1 METITTYENSNTHA
15 YTRLDFLN
23 RVCPRGLAVS
33 SIGIKVEGLEKG
45 NESLS
50 SKMAELEKEIE
61 AALSKITHL
70 EREGEAALRK
80 IVAVKKKKHAAL
92 IKIYKL
98 EKEKERTVNKVALL
112 EKEKERTV
120 NKIALLEKEVNA
132 AFCKIAMLEMEKQ
145 DTSSKIEQLEKEK
158 EDTAKKIAFL
168 EKELETKEEKFGKYM
183 NAQLQKEEEL
193 RTKFEDFKKHTN
205 AEHQIEKDAAMSKI
219 AMLEMEQQA
228 ASSKIEELQKE
239 KEDAAKKI
247 AFFEKELETK
257 EEKIGKYM
265 NTQLQKEEELRTKFE
280 DYKKHTNAEHK
291 IEKDA
296 AMSKI
301 AMLETEQQAAS
312 SKIEELEKEKEDT
325 AKKIAFFEK
334 ELETK
339 EEKIGKYMNAPLQK
353 EEELRTKFEDYKK
366 HTNAEHKI
374 EKDAAMSKIAMLEK
388 ELETKEVR
396 AYKQAI
402 RALREIQVEDK
413 EPKEKVKEL
422 TKTMQKL
429 TEERQYWETLVKQLK
444 GKESETTEL
453 VEARKKMISV
463 LSELNYDDVD
473 IGIKKFGAIDSCP
486 FRTACKQRFSHQV
499 AEEKATELC
508 SIWQAN
514 VENPKWN
521 PFKTVILTGEVQ
533 AETIDQEDK
542 HLQQLRK
549 EWGYEVYLAVVI
561 ALKEIKEYNMKERT
575 MTHQLWNFE
584 EGRKATLEE
593 AICLMEEKLM
603 EAKIKDT
610 GFVKVDEL
618 KPGTEGIN
626 LIVKVLNTD
635 VVVDKSEEQQSLPSY
650 HYSPFRTTR
659 VAESLVGD
667 ETGTIILTTRN
678 EQVDLMTPGNILLLY
693 GAKIQIYRG
702 FLRLAVENKMQIK
715 VAEPMEFDVDD
726 DEDCNL
732 SLAEYDAIR
741 KY

>member
-1 METITTYENSNTHA
+1 METITTSENSNTHA

-23 RVCPRGLAVS
+23 RVCPRGLAVN

-61 AALSKITHL
+61 TALSKITHL

-80 IVAVKKKKHAAL
+80 IVAVKKKKQAAL
-92 IKIYKL
+92 IKICKL
-98 EKEKERTVNKVALL
+98 EKEKECTVNKVALL

-120 NKIALLEKEVNA
+120 NKIALLEKEGNA

-145 DTSSKIEQLEKEK
+145 DTSSKIELLEKEK
-158 EDTAKKIAFL
+158 EDAAKKIAFL

-183 NAQLQKEEEL
+183 NAQLQREEEL

-257 EEKIGKYM
+257 EEKIGKYT
-265 NTQLQKEEELRTKFE
+265 NTQLQKEEELRTKFKN
-280 DYKKHTNAEHK
+280 YKKHTNAEHK

-312 SKIEELEKEKEDT
+312 SKIEELEKEKEDA

-388 ELETKEVR
+388 ELETKE
-396 AYKQAI
+396 
-402 RALREIQVEDK
+402 IQVEDK

-429 TEERQYWETLVKQLK
+429 TEERQYGETLAKQLK

-486 FRTACKQRFSHQV
+486 FRTACKQKFSRQV

-508 SIWQAN
+508 SVWQAN

-533 AETIDQEDK
+533 ETIDQEDK

-561 ALKEIKEYNMKERT
+561 ALEEIKEYNKKERT
-575 MTHQLWNFE
+575 TTHQLWNFE
-584 EGRKATLEE
+584 EGRKAMLEE
-593 AICLMEEKLM
+593 VICLMEEKLM

-618 KPGTEGIN
+618 KPGTEGVN

-635 VVVDKSEEQQSLPSY
+635 VVVEKSEEQQSLPSY
-650 HYSPFRTTR
+650 HYSPFRITR

-678 EQVDLMTPGNILLLY
+678 EQVDLMTPGSILLLY

>member
-1 METITTYENSNTHA
+1 
-15 YTRLDFLN
+15 
-23 RVCPRGLAVS
+23 
-33 SIGIKVEGLEKG
+33 
-45 NESLS
+45 
-50 SKMAELEKEIE
+50 
-61 AALSKITHL
+61 
-70 EREGEAALRK
+70 
-80 IVAVKKKKHAAL
+80 
-92 IKIYKL
+92 
-98 EKEKERTVNKVALL
+98 
-112 EKEKERTV
+112 
-120 NKIALLEKEVNA
+120 
-132 AFCKIAMLEMEKQ
+132 
-145 DTSSKIEQLEKEK
+145 
-158 EDTAKKIAFL
+158 
-168 EKELETKEEKFGKYM
+168 M
-183 NAQLQKEEEL
+183 NAQLQKDEEL
-193 RTKFEDFKKHTN
+193 RTKFEDFKKHIN
-205 AEHQIEKDAAMSKI
+205 AEHKIEKGAAMSKI

-228 ASSKIEELQKE
+228 ASSKIEELEKE
-239 KEDAAKKI
+239 KEDA
-247 AFFEKELETK
+247 
-257 EEKIGKYM
+257 
-265 NTQLQKEEELRTKFE
+265 
-280 DYKKHTNAEHK
+280 
-291 IEKDA
+291 
-296 AMSKI
+296 
-301 AMLETEQQAAS
+301 
-312 SKIEELEKEKEDT
+312 

-366 HTNAEHKI
+366 YINAEHKI
-374 EKDAAMSKIAMLEK
+374 EKDSAMSKIAMLEK
-388 ELETKEVR
+388 ELETKEVK

-402 RALREIQVEDK
+402 RALREVQVEDK
-413 EPKEKVKEL
+413 EPTEKVKEL
-422 TKTMQKL
+422 TKTVQKL
-429 TEERQYWETLVKQLK
+429 TKERQYWETLAKKLK

-473 IGIKKFGAIDSCP
+473 IGIKRFGAIDTCP
-486 FRTACKQRFSHQV
+486 FRAACKQKFSHQV

-521 PFKTVILTGEVQ
+521 PFKTVTLSGEVQ
-533 AETIDQEDK
+533 AETIDQEDQ

-549 EWGYEVYLAVVI
+549 DWGYEVYLAVVI
-561 ALKEIKEYNMKERT
+561 ALKEIKEYSMKERT
-575 MTHQLWNFE
+575 TTHQLWNFE

-593 AICLMEEKLM
+593 AICLMEEKLT

-635 VVVDKSEEQQSLPSY
+635 VVFDKREEQQSLPSY
-650 HYSPFRTTR
+650 HYSSFRTTR

-678 EQVDLMTPGNILLLY
+678 EQVDLMTPGSILLLY

-732 SLAEYDAIR
+732 SLAEYEAIL